1 VKNLAD
7 LRFPGGL
14 RLLPAD
20 WRRAGVALAASLVGV
35 TAFIALLDAVL
46 LRGALPPDYLAHY
59 TSPLL
64 PRMVQACLYA
74 ALDEV
79 MFRLLLMTVLVMLL
93 SWWRRGGPSSAWI
106 VAVIIAVQFV
116 NVGEIVL
123 AFPLYGTLRFWAVG
137 CVWGWLYWRHG
148 WLTALA
154 GHSAVHLLLDP
165 VLLVLLGGG

>member
-1 VKNLAD
+1 MTSQLD

-14 RLLPAD
+14 RLLPVD
-20 WRRAGVALAASLVGV
+20 WRRAGVALAASLAGV
-35 TAFIALLDAVL
+35 TVFIALLDAL
-46 LRGALPPDYLAHY
+46 LFRGALPAEYLAYY

-64 PRMVQACLYA
+64 PRMAQACFFA

-79 MFRLLLMTVLVMLL
+79 VFRLLLMTALVALL
-93 SWWRRGGPSSAWI
+93 NWWRGVPGSAWI

-116 NVGEIVL
+116 NVAEIVV

-154 GHSAVHLLLDP
+154 GHSTVHLLLDP
-165 VLLVLLGGG
+165 VLVYLLSQT